1 MLRFKV
7 SSSKLSIMLTC
18 LDFLSRHSIFK
29 ILIFY
34 FFLIGILSSCKEKS
48 LTYDGA
54 DLVIKNGKIWTG
66 DKSSPWASWIAM
78 KDEYII
84 GIGNEN
90 ESIPEA
96 SRSIDIK
103 GRLVVPGFNDS
114 HVHFESAGALLL
126 GINLLDVND
135 EEGLIREMKAATA
148 RLPKGSWITRGDW
161 GAYEAW
167 NIGSDGS
174 ETNTTIFTPHRS
186 MIDDFTSDYPVLIN
200 RYDRTEGLAN
210 AAALKILGIESESG
224 ILTEE
229 IFLDALKQVPE
240 KSFERRLAESR
251 RALAECRK
259 YGVTTV
265 QDMSGMDQVD
275 VYRAIRKEGDLTC
288 RINFAPSRL
297 IEYENMAKMG
307 WVINWNDMKNPTSS
321 GDDWISFG
329 TIKSHIDGIMGA
341 RTARFFQPYSDNI
354 LENASWRGGWREF
367 SKDMPSFKNMIL
379 SADSAGIQLRIHA
392 IGDQANSILLDIL
405 DTLDVVNGPRD
416 RRFRLVHAQVIAPQ
430 DFDRFAGRNII
441 AEVQPY
447 HVTDDMRWMEER
459 IGYERC
465 RGAYAFRTLKDYG
478 CILSFG
484 SDWPGTNA
492 SYYPI
497 NPLMGLYAAVTRQ
510 TINGQPEN
518 GWFPEQKI
526 TLEEALEAYTYGS
539 SFGAFE
545 ESIKGTLEVGKLADL
560 VVINKDLFSSP
571 PHEWLEAAID
581 YTIVGGEVVYEQ
593 INED

>member
-1 MLRFKV
+1 MN
-7 SSSKLSIMLTC
+7 SKLTI
-18 LDFLSRHSIFK
+18 IFV
-29 ILIFY
+29 LALY
-34 FFLIGILSSCKEKS
+34 FISCKTEGDQPEAS
-48 LTYDGA
+48 SIL
-54 DLVIKNGKIWTG
+54 LFNGKIWTG
-66 DKSSPWASWIAM
+66 DDNQPWASWIHIEGERIVEIGG
-78 KDEYII
+78 DEDDV
-84 GIGNEN
+84 
-90 ESIPEA
+90 PEETNK
-96 SRSIDIK
+96 IDLQ
-103 GRLVVPGFNDS
+103 GRLTVPGFNDS
-114 HVHFESAGALLL
+114 HVHFQSAGALLL

-135 EEGLIREMKAATA
+135 PVGLISEVKGATE
-148 RLPKGSWITRGDW
+148 RLPEGSWITRGDW

-167 NIGSDGS
+167 GVGSDGS
-174 ETNTTIFTPHRS
+174 SRENTIFTPHRS
-186 MIDDFTSDYPVLIN
+186 MIDSITTDHPVLIN

-210 AAALKILGIESESG
+210 GLALKELGIESETG
-224 ILTEE
+224 ILTGEV
-229 IFLDALKQVPE
+229 FLDALKQVPE
-240 KSFERRLAESR
+240 KSFERRVAESR

-265 QDMSGMDQVD
+265 QDMSALDQVD
-275 VYRAIRKEGDLTC
+275 VYNAIRADGDLTC

-297 IEYENMAKMG
+297 IEFSNMAEKDWIISRDEYG
-307 WVINWNDMKNPTSS
+307 NATTA

-354 LENASWRGGWREF
+354 LENANWRGGWREF
-367 SKDMPSFKNMIL
+367 SEDMPNFKKMIL
-379 SADSAGIQLRIHA
+379 ATDSADIQLRIHA

-405 DTLDVVNGPRD
+405 DTLEIINGPKD
-416 RRFRLVHAQVIAPQ
+416 RRFRLVHAQVIAPE
-430 DFDRFAGRNII
+430 DFSRFEGRNII

-465 RGAYAFRTLKDYG
+465 KGAYAFKTLEDYG

-510 TINGQPEN
+510 TINGEPEE

-526 TLEEALEAYTYGS
+526 DLEKALKAYTWGGA
-539 SFGAFE
+539 FGAFE
-545 ESIKGTLEVGKLADL
+545 EERKGVIEVGKLGDITVL
-560 VVINKDLFSSP
+560 DTDLFNTEP
-571 PHEWLEAAID
+571 DEWLDANVD
-581 YTIVGGEVVYEQ
+581 FTIVGGKVVYDRLQQE
-593 INED
+593 